1 MTWIINLYK
10 KIENI
15 WFKIPEKL
23 RFLLVGGFNT
33 VFAYAIFAAL
43 YELVGL
49 HYNVALTIQ
58 YFITVNFSFITMRY
72 YVFRSHGIWKH
83 EYVKAVS
90 VYVAMYFFN
99 AFALNF
105 FVRIL
110 GIYPLLGQAL
120 YLIISTIL
128 TFVLHKYFSF
138 KQKVQ

>member
-1 MTWIINLYK
+1 MLIVDLYK
-10 KIENI
+10 QIEEI
-15 WFKIPEKL
+15 WFRIPEKL

-33 VFAYAIFAAL
+33 VFAYGIFAAL

-49 HYNVALTIQ
+49 HYNLALTIQ
-58 YFITVNFSFITMRY
+58 YFITVNFSFVTMRY
-72 YVFRSHGIWKH
+72 YVFRSQGVWRV

-90 VYVAMYFFN
+90 VYVGMYFFN

-110 GIYPLLGQAL
+110 DIYPLLGQAL
-120 YLIISTIL
+120 YLVISTVL

-138 KQKVQ
+138 RQKS